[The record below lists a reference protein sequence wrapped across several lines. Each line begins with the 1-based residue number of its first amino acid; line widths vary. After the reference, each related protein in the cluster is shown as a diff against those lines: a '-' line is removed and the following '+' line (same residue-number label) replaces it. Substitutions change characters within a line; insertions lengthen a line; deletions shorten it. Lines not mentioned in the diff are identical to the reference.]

1 MGLLFQDRDGRRWP
15 RSNNNN
21 NNTNVSP
28 SLRLRREARRL
39 EHQRRANQPA
49 EEWFCSYFEALKI
62 NWHREDNRNPHFTP
76 ERLAESNAKIMRSLM
91 EDCLDR
97 S

>member
-21 NNTNVSP
+21 V
-28 SLRLRREARRL
+28 SLRQHREARRL
-39 EHQRRANQPA
+39 ERQRRANQPA

-62 NWHREDNRNPHFTP
+62 NWHRENNRNPHFTP